1 MSGPILA
8 EWEQVASRFGVAM
21 EQVRR
26 DHLISHVLAAISS
39 GVSSDDLVFF
49 GGTALSRTHLA
60 DARLSEDID
69 LIAQGA
75 RGQVAGQ
82 IERAVR
88 RGIARSHGR
97 PTWQPTLTATT
108 GSQPAVLSVADG
120 TSVQVQLLG
129 GDGYSWPTE
138 VVDIEQRY
146 SDAPPARLRVLT
158 ADAFAAAKLGAWID
172 RGTPRDLYDLWAM
185 RAGPDR
191 AVCPAGIHRVWTIRH
206 ATGCVGVRP
215 GSGRRRVDA
224 RAQAPDPSARQRTR
238 GDDCRASGLA
248 ARRSVM
254 MSNRTGIAR

>member
-1 MSGPILA
+1 MTGLSLA
-8 EWEQVASRFGVAM
+8 EMEQVASKFGVGM

-26 DHLISHVLAAISS
+26 DHLISHVLAAIASEIS
-39 GVSSDDLVFF
+39 TDDLVFF

-69 LIAQGA
+69 LIAQIP
-75 RGQVAGQ
+75 RGDMAAQV
-82 IERAVR
+82 ERAVR
-88 RGIARSHGR
+88 RGLSRSHGR
-97 PTWQPTLTATT
+97 PTWQPALTATA

-185 RAGPDR
+185 SERELIG
-191 AVCPAGIHRVWTIRH
+191 
-206 ATGCVGVRP
+206 
-215 GSGRRRVDA
+215 
-224 RAQAPDPSARQRTR
+224 PSALQVFIAHGPFGKPSPAWVFGQALDEGAWTR
-238 GDDCRASGLA
+238 ALGHQTHLRVSAQEAMTAVREAWLRAA
-248 ARRSVM
+248 M
-254 MSNRTGIAR
+254 